1 MNNISNQQALIKLG
15 LLDPPADGKW
25 GPLSQQALLDFQS
38 LSGLQPSGKFD
49 EPTLKALSVAKFAIQ
64 LGSDFASK
72 IVKYML
78 AQGYFV
84 AVGAKRYNIVYVE
97 GVNEN
102 GLLNSDT
109 FNQWNDRRLIIEV
122 DQVPKIVGN
131 WIATTEPGAAYTYNP
146 MNARGAFRIAFGQY
160 KAWRFGLHGRS
171 QYPALVQCASVSGY
185 RDKDKNGVRTGD
197 LLVTGDNFGINQ
209 HHGGNSKL
217 VDWHSAGCLVGQS
230 IGGHHEFLEILKGDR
245 RYQINPSYIFYTT
258 IIAGD
263 KLALS

>member
-15 LLDPPADGKW
+15 LLDPPADGRW
-25 GPLSQQALLDFQS
+25 GPLSQQALLDFQL
-38 LSGLQPSGKFD
+38 LSGLQPTGKFD
-49 EPTLKALSVAKFAIQ
+49 EPTLKALTVAKSAIQ
-64 LGSDFASK
+64 LNSDFASK
-72 IVKYML
+72 IVQYML

-84 AVGAKRYNIVYVE
+84 ATGAKRYNIVYVE
-97 GVNEN
+97 GVDEN
-102 GLLNSDT
+102 GVPNPDT

-160 KAWRFGLHGRS
+160 KAWKFGLHGRS
-171 QYPALVQCASVSGY
+171 QYPALVQRASVSGY
-185 RDKDKNGVRTGD
+185 RDKDKNGIRTGD

-230 IGGHHEFLEILKGDR
+230 IGGHHEFLEILRGDR
-245 RYQINPSYIFYTT
+245 RYNPNYIFYTT
-258 IIAGD
+258 VIAGD
-263 KLALS
+263 KLA

>member
-1 MNNISNQQALIKLG
+1 MNNIATQQQLIKMG

-25 GPLSQQALLDFQS
+25 GPLSQQALSDFQS
-38 LSGLQPSGKFD
+38 LSGLPPNGQLD
-49 EPTLKALSVAKFAIQ
+49 NNTLKVLSAAKFAAQ
-64 LGSDFASK
+64 LETDFASK

-78 AQGYFV
+78 DQGYFV
-84 AVGAKRYNIVYVE
+84 ACGAKRYNIVYVE

-102 GLLNSDT
+102 GSLNSDT
-109 FNQWNDRRLIIEV
+109 FNQWNDRRLVIEV
-122 DQVPKIVGN
+122 NRVPKIVGN

-160 KAWRFGLHGRS
+160 KAWKFGLHGRS

-185 RDKDKNGVRTGD
+185 RDKDKNGIRTGD

-230 IGGHHEFLEILKGDR
+230 IGGHHEFLKILSGDR
-245 RYQINPSYIFYTT
+245 RYVANQNYIFYTT
-258 IIAGD
+258 VIAGD
-263 KLALS
+263 KLASS